1 MKQYQYNYSY
11 LEKWMEANPHITNRE
26 IMQSFTGN
34 VNNNNSLA
42 LYAQRKTPMPI
53 INLLRFC
60 NTFGVP
66 ISAFIVETGEEDKKG
81 NDECAIRVEP
91 SINDQMEP
99 DGGYISVGERRP
111 HGSRALRNPLEVE
124 HIKSAV
130 PGLVK
135 QPKPMNN
142 DSNIIHQNHNEGN
155 NIQQHIN
162 KAQAVVGNIAEA
174 SKGDNDNAITSRLLD
189 IIAEQQKQIASLSQQ
204 VGELAG
210 QVVKLSSER
219 MSKNNDNSMNACMVA
234 EDSPRHRQ

>member
-11 LEKWMEANPHITNRE
+11 LGKWMEANPHITNRE
-26 IMQSFTGN
+26 IMQAFGS

-42 LYAQRKTPMPI
+42 LYEQRKTPMPI

-60 NTFGVP
+60 NTFDVP
-66 ISAFIVETGEEDKKG
+66 ISAFIVDTNKEDSG
-81 NDECAIRVEP
+81 NDAKIELC
-91 SINDQMEP
+91 INDQMEP

-124 HIKSAV
+124 HIKSIV

-135 QPKPMNN
+135 QPKPANN
-142 DSNIIHQNHNEGN
+142 DGNIIRQNHNEGS
-155 NIQQHIN
+155 NIQQNIN

-174 SKGDNDNAITSRLLD
+174 SNGDNDNAITTRLLD
-189 IIAEQQKQIASLSQQ
+189 IIAEQQKQITSLSQQ

-210 QVVKLSSER
+210 QVVKMSTER
-219 MSKNNDNSMNACMVA
+219 MSMNSDSSMNACMVA